1 MLLPVLLKL
10 QSNLTVEQQSPLQ
23 SKEMVHL
30 LKTLLLQMEQTQSQL
45 LLPTV
50 LVSLQQLQEQL
61 HWIQEHQLSS
71 L

>member
-23 SKEMVHL
+23 SEEMVHL

>member
-10 QSNLTVEQQSPLQ
+10 QSNLTVEQQSLLQ
-23 SKEMVHL
+23 SEEMVHL

-61 HWIQEHQLSS
+61 HWIQQHQLSS